1 MPDRYNSGVYGLKGT
16 DEAIKTPGNMGLV
29 HTPLCK
35 EILEILEILGVSQK
49 TRVSRATG
57 LLKVMPKY
65 VFK

>member
-35 EILEILEILGVSQK
+35 EILEILGVSQK